1 MREGDHRLLATTD
14 WGPTMTAT
22 LRQRARSRSSS
33 DAAERRKKA
42 LEHAREVRAG
52 KESRRGR
59 FREDVSKDPKPLGFH
74 MIRAVAVVLV
84 LFGLVMVL
92 SASSI
97 VSFHQDGSPW
107 EKFLKQ
113 IQWAGLGALLA
124 LIAYRMPMRA
134 MRAVARYLPF
144 VGASLMLLAFIPKFG
159 ISVNGARA
167 WIKLGGYTFQPSEVM
182 KLCIII
188 AGAELMS
195 TRAKDM
201 GDLRRVFYP
210 FLGLTGLGVAIAG
223 VQSDIGSCVV
233 MASIAFAMLF
243 LAGMAFRPMAGAMA
257 IAGLGGYLVVRMSPD
272 KMSRLTSFMNLRETR
287 GGDGYQVY
295 QALISLSNGG
305 LTGTG
310 IGAGTGKWG
319 YVPLAHSDFIFAIV
333 AEEMGLLGVFGLLAL
348 FAFLI
353 YFGFQVALSC
363 DSRFGTLMAG
373 GVASWFLIQLMVN
386 VGGVTG
392 ILPVTGL
399 TLPFISYGGSSMVAS
414 LAAVGLLLNVARHP
428 R

>member
-1 MREGDHRLLATTD
+1 MTVALRKA
-14 WGPTMTAT
+14 PT
-22 LRQRARSRSSS
+22 RSRVKASK
-33 DAAERRKKA
+33 DVAERRRRA
-42 LEHAREVRAG
+42 LEEARRIREGQAA
-52 KESRRGR
+52 RRGR
-59 FREDVSKDPKPLGFH
+59 FREDRTNDPKPLGFH
-74 MIRAVAVVLV
+74 IIRAVATVLV

-92 SASSI
+92 PASSI

-107 EKFLKQ
+107 EKFMRQLLWVGLG
-113 IQWAGLGALLA
+113 ITGALVAYRFPLRILRRVAWALPYLGAGL
-124 LIAYRMPMRA
+124 M
-134 MRAVARYLPF
+134 
-144 VGASLMLLAFIPKFG
+144 LMAFIPKFG

-167 WIKLGGYTFQPSEVM
+167 WVHLGDYTFQPSEIM

-188 AGAELMS
+188 AGAEMLS
-195 TRAKDM
+195 SRSEHL

-210 FLGLTGLGVAIAG
+210 FLGVTMLGVGIAA

-233 MASIAFAMLF
+233 MLSIAFAMMF
-243 LAGMAFRPMAGAMA
+243 LAGMSLIPMTGAA
-257 IAGLGGYLVVRMSPD
+257 VGSALVGFAYVRTNPD
-272 KMSRLTSFMNLRETR
+272 KMSRFTSFLDLHANRA
-287 GGDGYQVY
+287 GDGYQVY

-333 AEEMGLLGVFGLLAL
+333 AEEMGLLGVVGLLAL

-363 DSRFGTLMAG
+363 RSQFGTIMAG
-373 GVASWFLIQLMVN
+373 GISAWFLIQLMVN
-386 VGGVTG
+386 IGGVVG
-392 ILPVTGL
+392 IMPVTGL

-414 LAAVGLLLNVARHP
+414 LIAVGLLMNVARQP